1 MSQYSWNEVEES
13 QVKKKPLSQEHFVSF
28 LSQFGNMIRSG
39 LSLLEVF
46 DCMSYDENSRVA
58 QNSLIWKNGVSKG
71 KPLCNVFSGGDI
83 AFPPSFISVI
93 KAGEETGHLS
103 DVLVMYT
110 KEQKQIEEA
119 ERKLRSAI
127 TYPSM
132 VIAISM
138 LLMVLM
144 FTIALPKLRLMFD
157 SVGIPPKG
165 FSAAVFGLSST
176 LSAFG
181 ILPCFFVALVFDGWL
196 LSPSGKKALMRFFS
210 FIPMVKKII
219 HISQW
224 SIFTGSVG
232 IALSAGIP
240 MIQSFEIARNNAPP
254 ELSGGTYD
262 ILLNNIAQ
270 GKSLT
275 DMKELKIPKFMMGH
289 LRVAERTGRM
299 AETFLYIAG
308 YYSDE
313 LKEKI
318 STFSKSIEPILML
331 LVIGVVGI
339 APLAVIKAMGDMYTT
354 VLGSIGG

>member
-1 MSQYSWNEVEES
+1 MTQYNWEKEKSHI
-13 QVKKKPLSQEHFVSF
+13 KKKTLSQDQFVSF
-28 LSQFGNMIRSG
+28 LSQFGNMIYSG
-39 LSLLEVF
+39 LSLIEIF
-46 DCMSYDENSRVA
+46 DCMSYDENSRIA

-71 KPLCNVFSGGDI
+71 KPLCDVFSGGDI

-93 KAGEETGHLS
+93 RAGEETGHLS
-103 DVLVMYT
+103 DVLIMYT

-138 LLMVLM
+138 FLLVLM

-165 FSAAVFGLSST
+165 FSGIIFGLSSS
-176 LSAFG
+176 LSAIGVF
-181 ILPCFFVALVFDGWL
+181 PCFMIALAFDIWL
-196 LSPSGKKALMRFFS
+196 LSPSGKAALMKFFS
-210 FIPMVKKII
+210 FIPMVKKIV

-224 SIFTGSVG
+224 SVFTGAVG

-240 MIQSFEIARNNAPP
+240 MIQSFEIARSNAPP
-254 ELSGGTYD
+254 ELSGGVYD
-262 ILLNNIAQ
+262 ILLNGIAQ

-275 DMKELKIPKFMMGH
+275 DIEELKIPQFMMGH

-308 YYSDE
+308 YYSNE

-318 STFSKSIEPILML
+318 STFSQSIEPVLML
-331 LVIGVVGI
+331 LVIGIVGI